1 MQTRVNAERMLIG
14 GSLVESESQQWDE
27 SINPA
32 TEEVIG
38 RAPAATKAD
47 VDKAVVAAETAWPA
61 WAAMPVGERSEI
73 LLSLARKLQER
84 ADELLHVEVND
95 TGNTITPMRGD
106 VRMAIDALKYFTGLG
121 YEIKGES
128 IPATPQNLHFSV
140 REPYGVVGKIVPFN
154 HPIMFAVSRAV
165 PALVAG
171 NAVIV
176 KPAETS
182 PLSTLI
188 LAEIVQSTLPPG
200 IFNII
205 TGKGATA
212 GDAIVRHPKIKR
224 LGFIGSVPTG
234 LAIQRAA
241 AETCV
246 KNITLELG
254 GKNPMIVFPDVD
266 VDEVAQA
273 AVNGMNFSWQGQS
286 CGSTSRLLLH
296 EDIHDAVLERIAKIV
311 SSMRVGDPMDEKSQ
325 MGPINSAG
333 QYAKVLKYVKVALDD
348 GAELVTGGKRPAG
361 GEFKKGFWIEPTVFS
376 GVSAEMRIAQEE
388 VFGPLLSVFRWGNVE
403 EALAIA
409 NSTEFGLTAAI
420 FWTNDLNSALWTARR
435 VRSGY
440 LWINGTSAHFLG
452 TGFGG
457 YGNSGIGREE
467 GLEDVLSYTESKT
480 IHLMIKPPKPMV
492 AAVKNSKTG
501 GESGW
506 KGTIFGVPQD

>member
-1 MQTRVNAERMLIG
+1 MLIG
-14 GSLVESESQQWDE
+14 GSLVESESGQWDD

-38 RAPAATKAD
+38 RAPASTRRD
-47 VDKAVVAAETAWPA
+47 VDRAVVAAEEAWPA
-61 WAAMPVGERSEI
+61 WAAKTVSERSEI
-73 LLSLARKLQER
+73 LLALARGLEDR
-84 ADELLHVEVND
+84 ADELLGVEVAD
-95 TGNTITPMRGD
+95 TGSTITPMRGD
-106 VRMAIDALKYFTGLG
+106 VRMAIDALKYFAGLG

-128 IPATPQNLHFSV
+128 IPATPQNLHFSI

-154 HPIMFAVSRAV
+154 HPIMFAVSRAI

-188 LAEIVQSTLPPG
+188 LAEIAQSVFPAG
-200 IFNII
+200 VFNIV

-246 KNITLELG
+246 KNVTLELG

-311 SSMRVGDPMDEKSQ
+311 SSMRVGDPMDERSQ

-348 GAELVTGGKRPAG
+348 GAKLVTGGRRPPG
-361 GEFKKGFWIEPTVFS
+361 GEFKAGFWVEPTVFS
-376 GVSAEMRIAQEE
+376 GVTAEMRIAQEE
-388 VFGPLLSVFRWGNVE
+388 VFGPILSVIRWTNVE
-403 EALAIA
+403 DALAIA
-409 NSTEFGLTAAI
+409 NSTEFGLTAAV
-420 FWTNDLNSALWTARR
+420 WTNDVNSALWTARR

-440 LWINGTSAHFLG
+440 IWINGTSAHFLG

-457 YGNSGIGREE
+457 YGNSGVGREE
-467 GLEDVLSYTESKT
+467 GLDDVLSYTESKT
-480 IHLMIKPPKPMV
+480 IHLMIRQPKLKL
-492 AAVKNSKTG
+492 AKVKDPTAIPKG
-501 GESGW
+501 SGW
-506 KGTIFGVPQD
+506 SGTAFGVPQD

>member
-1 MQTRVNAERMLIG
+1 MLTRVKAERMLIG
-14 GSLVESESQQWDE
+14 GSLVESVGQQWDD
-27 SINPA
+27 SVNPA

-38 RAPAATKAD
+38 RAPSATKAD
-47 VDKAVVAAETAWPA
+47 VDKAVAAAEAAWPA
-61 WAAMPVGERSEI
+61 WAAMSVNERSEI
-73 LLSLARKLQER
+73 LMILAKKLEEH
-84 ADELLHVEVND
+84 AEELLRVEVAD

-106 VRMAIDALKYFTGLG
+106 VRMAIETLKYFAGLG

-128 IPATPQNLHFSV
+128 VPATPQNLHFTI

-188 LAEIVQSTLPPG
+188 LAEIAQSVFPAG
-200 IFNII
+200 IFNIV

-224 LGFIGSVPTG
+224 LAFIGSVPTG

-246 KNITLELG
+246 KNVTLELG
-254 GKNPMIVFPDVD
+254 GKNPMVVFPDVD

-296 EDIHDAVLERIAKIV
+296 EDIHDAVLERVARIV

-333 QYAKVLKYVKVALDD
+333 QYAKVQKYVKVALDD
-348 GAELVTGGKRPAG
+348 GAKLVTGGKRPSG
-361 GEFKKGFWIEPTVFS
+361 GEFKKGYWIEPTVFS
-376 GVSAEMRIAQEE
+376 GVKAEMRIAQEE
-388 VFGPLLSVFRWGNVE
+388 VFGPLLSVIRWSKVE
-403 EALAIA
+403 DAVAIA

-420 FWTNDLNSALWTARR
+420 WTNDLNNALWTAKRI
-435 VRSGY
+435 RSGY

-457 YGNSGIGREE
+457 YGNSGVGREE
-467 GLEDVLSYTESKT
+467 GLEDLLSYTESKT
-480 IHLMIKPPKPMV
+480 IHLMIKPPKGLV
-492 AAVKNSKTG
+492 ARS
-501 GESGW
+501 
-506 KGTIFGVPQD
+506 